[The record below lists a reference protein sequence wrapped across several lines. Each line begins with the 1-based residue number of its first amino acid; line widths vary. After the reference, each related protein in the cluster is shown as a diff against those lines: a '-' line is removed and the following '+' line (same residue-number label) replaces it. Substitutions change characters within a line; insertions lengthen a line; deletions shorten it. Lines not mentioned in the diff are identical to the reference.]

1 MRWGPRSAQPD
12 WSAGHSLAR
21 SGFLFL
27 ALLRLLARG
36 DLWTGA
42 RTLAEEAQRVLH
54 RMRRARL
61 RLELRSLQ
69 ARVPADVRGD
79 EHGMQMQLG
88 RRSLGIP
95 RNLEVTLQVTS
106 ERRSGVSIDDQRPA
120 HRDRLFLFPQLE
132 PARGIRIGPVLR
144 ILHRGQIARLLLP
157 GARAEA
163 GDGVA
168 HDAAAFGL
176 RLAGV
181 PKLETSRQAI
191 ESREPRHGLLA
202 DTQWIGAVGAALVER
217 AVQAL
222 HERLALHPDQL
233 ESLVVIVHQ
242 ANREVIAGRL
252 QQRRLLGQR
261 DLGAAVRQP
270 GSAEPGELHPLL
282 CPVRSDALVDLAP
295 RHVQDA
301 PRQRGIVGEL
311 TRLQRFLRLRQ
322 LADGL
327 LRGEDAR
334 ARGLVLGAFAGG
346 GAEGGDEHEAV
357 HGSRNLNG
365 TPSGRRRTKRAHA
378 QSILAMVTDAVS
390 PVKSASSPA
399 ARACR

>member
-36 DLWTGA
+36 DLRTGA

-54 RMRRARL
+54 GMRHARL
-61 RLELRSLQ
+61 R
-69 ARVPADVRGD
+69 
-79 EHGMQMQLG
+79 
-88 RRSLGIP
+88 
-95 RNLEVTLQVTS
+95 
-106 ERRSGVSIDDQRPA
+106 
-120 HRDRLFLFPQLE
+120 
-132 PARGIRIGPVLR
+132 
-144 ILHRGQIARLLLP
+144 LP

-181 PKLETSRQAI
+181 PELETSRQAI
-191 ESREPRHGLLA
+191 EGREPRHGLLA
-202 DTQWIGAVGAALVER
+202 DAQRIGAVGAALVER

-311 TRLQRFLRLRQ
+311 TRLQRLLRLRQ

-346 GAEGGDEHEAV
+346 DAEQGGDEHEAV

-399 ARACR
+399 ARACRYR